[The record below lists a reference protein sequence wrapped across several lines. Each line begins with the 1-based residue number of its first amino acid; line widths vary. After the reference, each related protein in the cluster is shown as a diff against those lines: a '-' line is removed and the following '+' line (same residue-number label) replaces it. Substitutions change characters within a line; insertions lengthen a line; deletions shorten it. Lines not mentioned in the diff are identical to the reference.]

1 MLGHGYSGYLL
12 IEMSLNDQSLDV
24 KEAELRKAY
33 QLFQKY
39 EK

>member
-1 MLGHGYSGYLL
+1 
-12 IEMSLNDQSLDV
+12 MSLNDQSLDV